1 MLHFIKII
9 LPLLL
14 PFIISFT
21 LLVGTKQIAW
31 AQDELANVVDNINDQ
46 LKATTSEYQSIVK
59 QVNEKSKEYSRDNEV
74 IVKLIEQTTI
84 EQNKTKPNMLE
95 QMLDGYKNIKQSSC
109 EANNLENQEGLWIFV
124 SFSMPK
130 NLLAKYDKVARHIGA
145 KLVIRGLKNNS
156 FKETIDFIKE
166 IGPQGASIA
175 IHPQI
180 FRKFKVNSVP
190 SFVINSAN
198 IYDKLTGNV
207 TISYVLDKFIN
218 QGDLSKQAQ
227 DYRLRLETYAE
238 K

>member
-14 PFIISFT
+14 PFVVLLA
-21 LLVGTKQIAW
+21 LLVSAKQPAW
-31 AQDELANVVDNINDQ
+31 AQENLANVVDNINDQ
-46 LKATTSEYQSIVK
+46 LKVTTSEYQSIVK

-95 QMLDGYKNIKQSSC
+95 QMLQDYKNIKQSSC

-175 IHPQI
+175 IHPQA
-180 FRKFKVNSVP
+180 FKEFKVESVP

-198 IYDKLTGNV
+198 VYDKLTGN
-207 TISYVLDKFIN
+207 ISLGYVLDKFAD
-218 QGDLSKQAQ
+218 QGELSKQAQ
-227 DYRLRLETYAE
+227 DYRLRLKTYAE